1 MSSSTDFASKAGAT
15 GNSRYQHQRREAI
28 KAAAAVFAEKGF
40 HGASTRDIAERMGI
54 KQGSLYYYFSSK
66 EEALGEVCLFGIEDY
81 VHRMERI
88 AKGDQPFEAKLLATL
103 TSHLSSYREKNE
115 ALKVYNDE
123 RLYLPEEKRKLLKQL
138 GSGYRQLLEGIF
150 EEGIRQGVIRGSL
163 DCHFGA
169 QAVIGICNAW
179 GDIIVRDP
187 ELDIF
192 DVIQKCADLLLNGFS
207 ERRKQ
212 QRGETAV
219 ANA

>member
-1 MSSSTDFASKAGAT
+1 VKHHAENA
-15 GNSRYQHQRREAI
+15 RYQQQKLAAI
-28 KAAAAVFAEKGF
+28 KAAAAVFADKGF
-40 HGASTRDIAERMGI
+40 HGASTKDIAERMGI
-54 KQGSLYYYFSSK
+54 KQGSLYYYFTSK
-66 EEALGEVCLFGIEDY
+66 QEALGEVCLYGIEDY

-88 AKGDQPFEAKLLATL
+88 ATSDQPFEAKLMATL

-123 RLYLPEEKRKLLKQL
+123 RLYLPEEKRKVLKQL

-150 EEGIRQGVIRGSL
+150 EEGIREGVIRGSI
-163 DCHFGA
+163 DCHFAA

-192 DVIQKCADLLLNGFS
+192 DVIEKCTDLLLNGFS
-207 ERRKQ
+207 ERRKR
-212 QRGETAV
+212 QRLSDKLSVAAV
-219 ANA
+219 